1 MTIRD
6 IRISHHQLPLDPP
19 FPAAWDT
26 QPRRLFPATVVRVE
40 DDSGQVGIGSGDPMH
55 GIADYLSLFIGRD
68 PLDLH
73 RHSEVLANIDFHA
86 GRPWALEVA
95 LWDLAGKLR
104 GEAGWQMAGGRSQSI
119 AVYASSGVHR
129 DPADMAAL
137 ARRVHEEG
145 IPALKIRF
153 GRASLDED
161 FAVLARIRAEVGDG
175 LELMVDCNQGWRMPW
190 DTQPTW
196 DYAQAIEVAR
206 ELERY
211 GVYWMEEPLHRG
223 DYAGMARLRA
233 DTELRIAGGEMT
245 RELHEFHT
253 LLERECLDVYQP
265 DAVCSLGLTRLKALA
280 ETVVASGCEFT
291 PHTWGN
297 GIGLLANA
305 HLTGGSV
312 GASFIELPYDP
323 PEWSPERRDFPLAEA
338 LYPDASGRLNLGD
351 EPGLGIH
358 LNEALLERTGAEST
372 GYTRNRM
379 QAT

>member
-26 QPRRLFPATVVRVE
+26 QPRELFPATIIRVE
-40 DDSGQVGIGSGDPMH
+40 DDSGHVGIGSGDPMH
-55 GIADYLSLFIGRD
+55 GIADYLSLFLQTD

-95 LWDLAGKLR
+95 LWDLAGKCR
-104 GEAGWQMAGGRSQSI
+104 GEPGWRMAGGRDDRI
-119 AVYASSGVHR
+119 RVYASSGVHR
-129 DPADMAAL
+129 SPGDMAAL
-137 ARRVHEEG
+137 AERVRDEG

-153 GRASLDED
+153 GRATIEED
-161 FAVLARIRAEVGDG
+161 IAVLERVRATVGDA

-190 DTQPTW
+190 DTQAPW
-196 DYAQAIEVAR
+196 DYARAIEVAR
-206 ELERY
+206 ELERL

-233 DTELRIAGGEMT
+233 DTDLRIAGGEMT
-245 RELHEFHT
+245 REMHEFHT

-265 DAVCSLGLTRLKALA
+265 DAVCSLGMTRLKGLA
-280 ETVVASGCEFT
+280 ESVVAAGCEFT

-305 HLTGGSV
+305 HLTAGSV

-323 PEWSPERRDFPLAEA
+323 PEWSPERRDFPLAQP
-338 LYPDASGRLNLGD
+338 LYPDAQGWLDLGD

-358 LNEALLERTGAEST
+358 LDEALLDATTAGAT
-372 GYTRNRM
+372 GYRPRH
-379 QAT
+379 ARAG

>member
-6 IRISHHQLPLDPP
+6 VRISHHQLPLEPP

-26 QPRRLFPATVVRVE
+26 RPRHLFPATIVRVE
-40 DDSGQVGIGSGDPMH
+40 DDSGAVGVGSGDPMH
-55 GIADYLSLFIGRD
+55 GIADCLDLFIGRD

-73 RHSEVLANIDFHA
+73 RHSEVLSNIDFHA

-104 GEAGWQMAGGRSQSI
+104 GEAGWRMAGGRSDRI
-119 AVYASSGVHR
+119 PVYASSGVHR
-129 DPADMAAL
+129 TPDDMAAL
-137 ARRVHEEG
+137 ARRVRDEG
-145 IPALKIRF
+145 MPALKIRF
-153 GRASLDED
+153 GRASLDDD
-161 FAVLARIRAEVGDG
+161 FAVLARVRAEVGDS
-175 LELMVDCNQGWRMPW
+175 LALMVDCNQGWRMPW
-190 DTQPTW
+190 DTRVPW
-196 DYAQAIEVAR
+196 EYARAIEVAR
-206 ELERY
+206 ELERH
-211 GVYWMEEPLHRG
+211 GVHWMEEPLHRG

-233 DTELRIAGGEMT
+233 ETRLHIAGGEMT

-265 DAVCSLGLTRLKALA
+265 DAVCSLGMTRLQALA
-280 ETVVASGCEFT
+280 ERVVAHGCEFT

-305 HLTGGSV
+305 HLTAGSV

-323 PEWSPERRDFPLAEA
+323 PEWSPERRDFPLEEPIR
-338 LYPDASGRLNLGD
+338 PDTDGRLRLGD

-358 LNEALLERTGAEST
+358 LDEALLERTAAGST
-372 GYTRNRM
+372 GYTHRR
-379 QAT
+379 AAAG

>member
-1 MTIRD
+1 MTVRD

-26 QPRRLFPATVVRVE
+26 RPRRLFPATIVRVE
-40 DDSGQVGIGSGDPMH
+40 DDSGAVGIGSGDPMH
-55 GIADYLSLFIGRD
+55 GIQDYLSLFIGTD

-86 GRPWALEVA
+86 GRPWPLEVA

-104 GEAGWQMAGGRSQSI
+104 GESGWRMAGGRSDRI
-119 AVYASSGVHR
+119 RVYASSGVHR
-129 DPADMAAL
+129 HPDDMAAL
-137 ARRVHEEG
+137 ARRVRDEG

-153 GRASLDED
+153 GRATLEDD

-190 DTQPTW
+190 DIVPPW
-196 DYAQAIEVAR
+196 DYDRAIDVAR
-206 ELERY
+206 ELERFD
-211 GVYWMEEPLHRG
+211 VYWMEEPLHRG
-223 DYAGMARLRA
+223 DYDGMARLRR
-233 DTELRIAGGEMT
+233 DTRLRIAGGEMT

-265 DAVCSLGLTRLKALA
+265 DAVCSLGMMRLRGLA
-280 ETVVASGCEFT
+280 ETIVAAGAEFT

-305 HLTGGSV
+305 HLTAGSV
-312 GASFIELPYDP
+312 GAAFLELPYDP
-323 PEWSPERRDFPLAEA
+323 PEWTPERRDFPLAEP
-338 LYPDASGRLNLGD
+338 LYPDRAGRFRLGD

-358 LNEALLERTGAEST
+358 LDEALLERTAAGSS
-372 GYTRNRM
+372 GYTRD
-379 QAT
+379 QAVTA